1 MILLINMQ
9 WIRNFVLFMKY
20 HFILQFLFGIFA
32 IFDFF
37 FFHLDN
43 YKDYFDKFNSKE
55 LLILLGNMTTQLGL
69 YMGTL
74 FTNKNNT
81 PCHIFIIRIFGQI
94 AYYIDFSIKSI
105 PIFICLIFIL
115 FVSLVFNEIIEF
127 NFCGLSDNTKK
138 NIMLRSNNEEI
149 DSNIQSTFTLDSN
162 NGILIELQDDKD
174 SEKDD
179 DSN

>member
-1 MILLINMQ
+1 MP
-9 WIRNFVLFMKY
+9 
-20 HFILQFLFGIFA
+20 
-32 IFDFF
+32 
-37 FFHLDN
+37 
-43 YKDYFDKFNSKE
+43 YFYYS
-55 LLILLGNMTTQLGL
+55 
-69 YMGTL
+69 
-74 FTNKNNT
+74 
-81 PCHIFIIRIFGQI
+81 IFGQI
-94 AYYIDFSIKSI
+94 AYYIDFSVKPI
-105 PIFICLIFIL
+105 PILICLIFIL
-115 FVSLVFNEIIEF
+115 FVSLIFNEIIEF